1 MNKIKELAT
10 ECGVSTEAIRKWC
23 SKNGVAKAGKHWNLT
38 EVDVRAVREYY
49 LGAATNEEPT
59 TKLTNEAWLENLDI
73 GDALELF
80 DALIYHIDGR
90 FEELN
95 LTYLAEDTWK
105 KLLNEYHNYGRR
117 VYEEY
122 ASEIRRK
129 DWSKIRE
136 WSAISGYEITTFDP
150 AGPHTTFSPQSILE
164 EHQKGRDA

>member
-1 MNKIKELAT
+1 M
-10 ECGVSTEAIRKWC
+10 
-23 SKNGVAKAGKHWNLT
+23 
-38 EVDVRAVREYY
+38 
-49 LGAATNEEPT
+49 TNEE
-59 TKLTNEAWLENLDI
+59 WLENLDI
-73 GDALELF
+73 GDALELL

-117 VYEEY
+117 VSEEY
-122 ASEIRRK
+122 ASEIRRT

-150 AGPHTTFSPQSILE
+150 AAPHTTFSPQSILE
-164 EHQKGRDA
+164 EHQKGCDA